1 MTCFG
6 NKNPSELSAL
16 ADSFSVNTHN
26 QISLA
31 DQHEPTVETYIP
43 PVNVRVSYTRT
54 GRLIGR
60 TASWLT
66 HMNLTKRSDRHL
78 GRLIDVERRT
88 MQFGSETRPG
98 QFHLTIGYSAPR
110 PVISFEAQQDIPVLL
125 PAVYRESFMPIA
137 EVVVPVTFLEHGAAL
152 LPPGQLDSTHQFYFE
167 DQLLPPNGDYP
178 DNRAYEKL
186 QLLKE
191 YIRNN
196 GRRVEGE
203 L

>member
-6 NKNPSELSAL
+6 NENPSELSAL

-26 QISLA
+26 QITLT
-31 DQHEPTVETYIP
+31 DQHESPAETYIP
-43 PVNVRVSYTRT
+43 PADVRVSYTRT

-60 TASWLT
+60 AASWLT
-66 HMNLTKRSDRHL
+66 QMNLTKRSGRHL
-78 GRLIDVERRT
+78 GRLIEVERRT

-125 PAVYRESFMPIA
+125 PAVYREGFMPIA
-137 EVVVPVTFLEHGAAL
+137 EAVVPVTFLEHGAAL
-152 LPPGQLDSTHQFYFE
+152 LPPGQLDSTYRFYFE
-167 DQLLPPNGDYP
+167 DQLLSPSDNYP
-178 DNRAYEKL
+178 DSRAYEKL

-191 YIRNN
+191 HIRNN
-196 GRRVEGE
+196 GRRVEDE
-203 L
+203 